1 MIDRIDFKEEWRKI
15 ADTDD
20 VRAMWMNYHLNVIS
34 NFIEEELFKEFRFTK
49 KLRKDILSTLGWE
62 IFRLHYKGQ
71 EITFKIIAELLNE
84 IIKTECEDAKISK
97 RRIEKILNTVNQ
109 SMGDED
115 ELNDMNLLIKAIIL
129 NKELQLDLFE
139 DGYTIAEI
147 DDITPDISYIMNQL
161 RD

>member
-20 VRAMWMNYHLNVIS
+20 TKVMWVNIHLNVIS
-34 NFIEEELFKEFRFTK
+34 GYIEDLSTEFRLTK
-49 KLRKDILSTLGWE
+49 RLRKDISSTLGWE

-147 DDITPDISYIMNQL
+147 DDITPDISYIMDQL